1 MESRPE
7 KREARR
13 EAKKTIMI
21 AKNRAWDELYQE
33 LETTEEDR
41 DGAPNYDMARDI
53 DGSEVEKATSKIKDF
68 NSQQT
73 G

>member
-1 MESRPE
+1 
-7 KREARR
+7 
-13 EAKKTIMI
+13 MI